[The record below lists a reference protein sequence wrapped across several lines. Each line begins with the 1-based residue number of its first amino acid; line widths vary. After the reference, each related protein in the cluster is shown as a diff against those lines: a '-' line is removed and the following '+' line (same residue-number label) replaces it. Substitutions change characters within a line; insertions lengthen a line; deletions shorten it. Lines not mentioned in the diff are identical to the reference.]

1 METIVQS
8 VLEGLL
14 VVHMDNYYLI
24 VDSIVQCKYNEI
36 NDIGLTLLPT
46 QVLIL
51 DMNEVESVA
60 HARTKT
66 GVVDS
71 HWTRETYDEEGFIK
85 TVFVAPPSMVVV
97 TYTNTNVLNNTGTLL
112 IGRRVYE

>member
-51 DMNEVESVA
+51 DMIEVESVA
-60 HARTKT
+60 RTRT

-85 TVFVAPPSMVVV
+85 TVFVAPPCMVVV
-97 TYTNTNVLNNTGTLL
+97 TYTNTNVLNITGTLL

>member
-1 METIVQS
+1 METVVQS

-24 VDSIVQCKYNEI
+24 VDSMVQCKYSEI

-51 DMNEVESVA
+51 DMIEVESVA
-60 HARTKT
+60 RTRT

-71 HWTRETYDEEGFIK
+71 HWTREKYDEEGFIK